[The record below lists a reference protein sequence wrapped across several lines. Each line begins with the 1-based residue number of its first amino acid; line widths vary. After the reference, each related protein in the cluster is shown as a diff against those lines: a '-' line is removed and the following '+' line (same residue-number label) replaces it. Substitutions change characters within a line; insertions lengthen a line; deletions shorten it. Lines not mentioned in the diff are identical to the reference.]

1 MAIQFPESLPCF
13 SASYSFAQKN
23 TITSTEFTSGFKRN
37 RRRFKDVP
45 VNFDL
50 SLEHITDE
58 QLAVFDAWRYY
69 EVEDV
74 NWFNATL
81 KTGEGLQEWSVRFN
95 GTGETKSY
103 SDGYWTLGF
112 TVEAK
117 KNKFISQEDLYAK
130 IYDLPKDFGNRIQE
144 IVKRYDTEYYL

>member
-13 SASYSFAQKN
+13 SAKYSYAQKN
-23 TITSTEFTSGFKRN
+23 TITKTEFQSGFTRN
-37 RRRFKDVP
+37 RRRFRDVP
-45 VNFDL
+45 VTFPVM
-50 SLEHITDE
+50 LENITDE
-58 QLAVFDAWRYY
+58 QLAVFEAWRYY

-81 KTGEGLQEWSVRFN
+81 KTGEGLQDWSVRFN

-103 SDGYWTLGF
+103 SEGYWTLGF

-117 KNKFISQEDLYAK
+117 KNKYLDEFDY
-130 IYDLPKDFGNRIQE
+130 YVNNYGMTYTFGT
-144 IVKRYDTEYYL
+144 DTQNALNELWD